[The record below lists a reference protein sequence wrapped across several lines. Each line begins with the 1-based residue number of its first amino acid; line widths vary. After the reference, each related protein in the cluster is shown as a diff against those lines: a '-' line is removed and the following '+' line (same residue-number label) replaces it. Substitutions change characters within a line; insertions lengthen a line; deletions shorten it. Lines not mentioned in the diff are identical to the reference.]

1 MGNMQ
6 NILQNGE
13 LAAGTMHK
21 KRNMHQA
28 ARNGAKNFSGL
39 SCLNWQSCRKRL

>member
-13 LAAGTMHK
+13 LAAGNMHK

-28 ARNGAKNFSGL
+28 AGDEKSGDITL
-39 SCLNWQSCRKRL
+39 